1 MRTDNA
7 DVMRICYKCTRNLFF
22 VLFFN
27 GLSDWHSAKNVV
39 SEENRAEIRKKNNI
53 LSKNCINFHS
63 IFSCFKRKV
72 KMLKITK
79 SCFLWVLRTERSTT
93 ARDWM
98 PTDWKLV
105 LTRRIQCYEKRFFI
119 VFLAIYSWYRIVV
132 CVLVIHNKMCS
143 IHTYPK
149 TVSESVHENELCNVY
164 PSIIITNAVYLHIQL
179 CTFVYISWS

>member
-1 MRTDNA
+1 MWCVSAINA
-7 DVMRICYKCTRNLFF
+7 LEICFF

-79 SCFLWVLRTERSTT
+79 SCFLWVLRTEKHYSQRLNADWLEVGADSPDSMLWKKIFYCFPGYIFVISYRSMCTG
-93 ARDWM
+93 
-98 PTDWKLV
+98 
-105 LTRRIQCYEKRFFI
+105 
-119 VFLAIYSWYRIVV
+119 YSQQNVQYSHVSQDCIRE
-132 CVLVIHNKMCS
+132 C
-143 IHTYPK
+143 TY
-149 TVSESVHENELCNVY
+149 ENELCNVY
-164 PSIIITNAVYLHIQL
+164 PSIIITNAVYLPITL